1 MLLLFICK
9 VLIGLL
15 FFARNILAYVYI
27 PVIQKELDIFRTVWN
42 SHRGRKQ
49 QNKQLPCGVPDHI
62 YYHPDQYGGECCG
75 YTVCEEHF
83 KEVADLSGVLAE
95 ETDDFLECEF
105 RASCEQHTPNTN
117 EIKPDQA
124 ANAYLF
130 LKSHLT

>member
-27 PVIQKELDIFRTVWN
+27 PVIQKELVWN

-62 YYHPDQYGGECCG
+62 YYHPDQYRGERCG
-75 YTVCEEHF
+75 YNVREEHL
-83 KEVADLSGVLAE
+83 KEVADLSGVLVE

-105 RASCEQHTPNTN
+105 RAS
-117 EIKPDQA
+117 
-124 ANAYLF
+124 
-130 LKSHLT
+130 